1 LNGYTIIRAQDRDAV
16 RDLLRHHPFLAEGSD
31 YRIDVYELPGK

>member
-1 LNGYTIIRAQDRDAV
+1 LNGCTVIRAQDRDAV
-16 RDLLRHHPFLAEGSD
+16 GELLRSHPLLADGSD